1 MQASNIPSK
10 VPLPFANSGTKNTIP
25 TASQIGIT
33 AGAAS
38 LTDGFP
44 PLTFTPLASGGVP
57 PAGADFNGILNLIT
71 AIQQWQSAGGNFKW
85 DSAFSTSVGGYPK
98 GAVLVNSTNDGMWF
112 NLADNNTTN
121 PDATDGSAANWA
133 PIDAY
138 GATSIAL
145 TNANV
150 LLTPAQFSKPIIV
163 LTGTLTGN
171 VQLTMPKLVGTWYVV
186 NSTTGAFTA
195 QILTASGTPLT
206 IAQGGAAL
214 VRGDGTNVLNDAL
227 AVAPATQSQ
236 HAPQFSQVNPGRLL
250 RVTRYRNS
258 GGTLQSSV
266 NGGAYATASSTFT
279 AQALTTAVYVELL
292 GGGGSGGSSQATT
305 TGQYAAGSGGGGGG
319 GCKKWI
325 SSGFNGV
332 TVTVGAGGATT
343 SPGSAGN
350 TGGSSSFGS
359 ICSATGGAG
368 GSLGTAATGGQGLV
382 GQAGG
387 GQGANG
393 DSNLQGSPGG
403 AASYNASSITSGLG
417 GASCFGGGGAPFST
431 GTAAGVAA
439 TSPGAGGSGGSSG
452 PSNGTGAAGGAA
464 VGGEITVWEYA

>member
-1 MQASNIPSK
+1 MATNDF
-10 VPLPFANSGTKNTIP
+10 LPFAN
-25 TASQIGIT
+25 
-33 AGAAS
+33 
-38 LTDGFP
+38 
-44 PLTFTPLASGGVP
+44 GG
-57 PAGADFNGILNLIT
+57 G
-71 AIQQWQSAGGNFKW
+71 
-85 DSAFSTSVGGYPK
+85 
-98 GAVLVNSTNDGMWF
+98 
-112 NLADNNTTN
+112 
-121 PDATDGSAANWA
+121 
-133 PIDAY
+133 
-138 GATSIAL
+138 
-145 TNANV
+145 ANV
-150 LLTPAQFSKPIIV
+150 LTQAQYAALTTLLSGGYQSGVANSAQMNKTWRQSSIMAAV
-163 LTGTLTGN
+163 LGQFAADYSGNNSVDDGTTTTLEANLVAAIRSATKTGVILADTGAVNAYTAVN
-171 VQLTMPKLVGTWYVV
+171 VPPLVSGTWTDGVIQQVKIAHANTGASTYAPDGLTAIPIYGLGLQPLQGGELALNGTAVLMHATLAGV
-186 NSTTGAFTA
+186 NSGN
-195 QILTASGTPLT
+195 P
-206 IAQGGAAL
+206 IAVLMECAGGAQQI
-214 VRGDGTNVLNDAL
+214 
-227 AVAPATQSQ
+227 APATQSQ
-236 HAPQFSQVNPGRLL
+236 HAAQFSQVNPGRLL

-292 GGGGSGGSSQATT
+292 GGGGSGGSAQATT